1 MMILPPNLEYLAKKV
16 QKKILKALH
25 TPFLGSPKVMEIHHK
40 IKTSVVLH
48 NYNIMQNLSKK
59 LQFQS

>member
-1 MMILPPNLEYLAKKV
+1 MMILPPNLEDLAKKF
-16 QKKILKALH
+16 KKILKALH